1 MRVLRWGGIEA
12 ESELAFAALHELL
25 RPVVRS
31 WRSHRRPR
39 LPVRPVPRASLE
51 GRFLIG
57 VAVLSLQRIEA
68 GSSPLLTRRGRSF
81 RAQGA
86 ARRSLAR
93 RGDRSV
99 ELHSKR

>member
-57 VAVLSLQRIEA
+57 VAVLSLLAEA
-68 GSSPLLTRRGRSF
+68 AYEARAGTWATSRRPF
-81 RAQGA
+81 RTWHCWTLPPAP
-86 ARRSLAR
+86 
-93 RGDRSV
+93 
-99 ELHSKR
+99 